1 MCAGG
6 SCILILDR
14 DDNGI
19 ELEVLFF
26 PIYFSRMAYT
36 YCYGLI
42 GNTFEIFGKFLE
54 MHVGKNVLGI
64 SNTLSIWQ
72 EIKKPLNYKCN
83 LPNFHFWKFDKNQ
96 GFLNLK

>member
-1 MCAGG
+1 MMCAGG

-26 PIYFSRMAYT
+26 PIYFSEWHTLT

-42 GNTFEIFGKFLE
+42 GNTFESFVEFLE
-54 MHVGKNVLGI
+54 MHVGKNVLEI
-64 SNTLSIWQ
+64 SNTLVSI
-72 EIKKPLNYKCN
+72 
-83 LPNFHFWKFDKNQ
+83 
-96 GFLNLK
+96 